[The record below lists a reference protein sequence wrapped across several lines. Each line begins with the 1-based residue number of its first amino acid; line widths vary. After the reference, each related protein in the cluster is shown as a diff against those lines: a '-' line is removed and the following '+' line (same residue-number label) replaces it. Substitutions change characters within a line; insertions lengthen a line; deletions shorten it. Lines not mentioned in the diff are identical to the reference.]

1 MDVGSLAF
9 CRARENDFT
18 YQVLKTGTFECKS
31 SGFWLLWKNRKAWQ
45 GWSCAH
51 VEAIAGRGS
60 GVGGRVA
67 SGCRQ
72 PGRGSHPDS
81 AARALP
87 GSGEST
93 PLLCASISASATH
106 ADNPQATRYEH
117 CEKCRSRSSKC
128 SVGLIV
134 TRGAAFDGCVLLLC
148 PTLERPSA
156 KTRDVT
162 RDLPKPPASGR
173 APRASRHRKREG
185 EKHPGGARSHR
196 WPFTSGQAQGVLLV
210 TASGVNNSALD
221 VIRDPALLAGRRQ
234 RGGECKRFPLK
245 WSWETKGSRRN
256 YFEPRQVTQAS
267 KFNEP

>member
-1 MDVGSLAF
+1 M
-9 CRARENDFT
+9 CP
-18 YQVLKTGTFECKS
+18 
-31 SGFWLLWKNRKAWQ
+31 
-45 GWSCAH
+45 
-51 VEAIAGRGS
+51 RGS
-60 GVGGRVA
+60 HRGQRQRCGRA
-67 SGCRQ
+67 CGFQ
-72 PGRGSHPDS
+72 LQMAGRGSHPDS

-221 VIRDPALLAGRRQ
+221 VITRSGVASRKKGTGR
-234 RGGECKRFPLK
+234 
-245 WSWETKGSRRN
+245 
-256 YFEPRQVTQAS
+256 
-267 KFNEP
+267 

>member
-1 MDVGSLAF
+1 MPTWKPS
-9 CRARENDFT
+9 RAGAAVRAGVWLPAADGRPGFT
-18 YQVLKTGTFECKS
+18 
-31 SGFWLLWKNRKAWQ
+31 SGLR
-45 GWSCAH
+45 S
-51 VEAIAGRGS
+51 
-60 GVGGRVA
+60 
-67 SGCRQ
+67 
-72 PGRGSHPDS
+72 PS
-81 AARALP
+81 AAWLRGIHSA
-87 GSGEST
+87 
-93 PLLCASISASATH
+93 PLCFDLSVCNAR
-106 ADNPQATRYEH
+106 DNPQATRYEH

-196 WPFTSGQAQGVLLV
+196 WPFTSGQAHGVLLV

-221 VIRDPALLAGRRQ
+221 VIQDPALLAGRRK

>member
-1 MDVGSLAF
+1 M
-9 CRARENDFT
+9 CP
-18 YQVLKTGTFECKS
+18 
-31 SGFWLLWKNRKAWQ
+31 
-45 GWSCAH
+45 
-51 VEAIAGRGS
+51 RGS
-60 GVGGRVA
+60 HRGQGQRCGRA
-67 SGCRQ
+67 CGFQ
-72 PGRGSHPDS
+72 LQMAGRGSHPDS

-117 CEKCRSRSSKC
+117 CEKCCSRSSKC

-196 WPFTSGQAQGVLLV
+196 WPFTSGQAHGVLLV

-221 VIRDPALLAGRRQ
+221 VIQDPALLAGRRE

-245 WSWETKGSRRN
+245 WSWETKGSRETILSQGR
-256 YFEPRQVTQAS
+256 
-267 KFNEP
+267 